1 MLYNCK
7 GLRKVLLDGKK
18 ISDEVKAE
26 LAEEVKGMVAQG
38 LRPPHLAAILV
49 GNDGASETYVA
60 SKVKSCNAIGF
71 GSTLVRLPSDVSEE
85 RLLQE
90 IDAINENDDID
101 GLIVQL
107 PLPKHIDEQKVTE
120 RVLPEKD
127 VDGFHPV
134 NVGKLVLGLPTFVSA
149 TPKGIMEMLKRYNIE
164 TSGKHCVV
172 LGRSNIVGTPMANL
186 LSRNSNPGNCTVTL
200 CHSRTKDLSEFTR
213 TADILIVA
221 LGRSEFVTAD
231 MVMEGAVVVDVGIT
245 RVEDNS
251 NPKGYVIKGD
261 VAFDEVEKK
270 ASFITPVPGGV
281 GRMTIAALLKNTMQA
296 RINTSKPNKYQY
308 HVS

>member
-1 MLYNCK
+1 M
-7 GLRKVLLDGKK
+7 LLDGKK

-90 IDAINENDDID
+90 IDAINENDEID

-149 TPKGIMEMLKRYNIE
+149 TPKGIMEMLKRNNIE

-221 LGRSEFVTAD
+221 LGKSEFVTAD
-231 MVMEGAVVVDVGIT
+231 MVKEGAVVVDVGIT
-245 RVEDNS
+245 RVEDSS

-281 GRMTIAALLKNTMQA
+281 GRMTIAALLQNTLQA
-296 RINTSKPNKYQY
+296 RTNSIKPNKYQY

>member
-1 MLYNCK
+1 M
-7 GLRKVLLDGKK
+7 LLDGKK
-18 ISDEVKAE
+18 ISEEIKQE
-26 LAEEVKGMVAQG
+26 ITEEVRLLVADG
-38 LRPPHLAAILV
+38 YRPPHLAAILV

-60 SKVKSCNAIGF
+60 SKVKSCEQIGF
-71 GSTLVRLPSDVSEE
+71 GSTLVRFPADVSEE
-85 RLLQE
+85 KLLAE
-90 IDAINENDDID
+90 IKAINSNDDID

-120 RVLPEKD
+120 SVNPKKD

-149 TPKGIMEMLKRYNIE
+149 TPMGIMELLKRYKIE

-200 CHSRTKDLSEFTR
+200 CHSKTKNLADFTR

-221 LGRSEFVTAD
+221 LGKAEFVTAN
-231 MVMEGAVVVDVGIT
+231 MVKDGAVVVDVGIT
-245 RVEDNS
+245 RVEDRT
-251 NPKGYVIKGD
+251 NPRGYVLKGD
-261 VAFDEVEKK
+261 VVFGEVNKK
-270 ASFITPVPGGV
+270 ASYITPVPGGV
-281 GRMTIAALLKNTMQA
+281 GRMTIAALLQNTLLA
-296 RINTSKPNKYQY
+296 RKSSIKPSKIPH
-308 HVS
+308 HVSKS